1 MEYII
6 AYFLVGFV
14 FLVGNTIVG
23 GYFGKSYTLEDIKD
37 SILWPLS
44 FSVLIGLTARI
55 LIDKYKAYKLK
66 PKTKVKGK

>member
-1 MEYII
+1 MED
-6 AYFLVGFV
+6 
-14 FLVGNTIVG
+14 TISPSSHNI
-23 GYFGKSYTLEDIKD
+23 KSQSITLEDIKD